1 MITRQVGFGYHVR
14 DYLLLL
20 VSDGLCRLRLF
31 RLVKRVGFGGR
42 LFWHDR
48 PGAFLELAG
57 KRRPIPARRFVLIPP
72 HTHLACGNT
81 ATFGQLFLHFRL
93 EPGLAGHGDKLY
105 FAKADAALDRLARTL
120 RQALQTDTTTLDV
133 ALRAQALL
141 SLALLTVPEADWAP
155 RWEDARITA
164 AAAAIRA
171 AYPSKLANAVLAHQA
186 GLHPGAFIRLFR
198 QTTGHTPGEFLANL
212 RLEEACTLLH
222 SSELSIDEVAAKT
235 GFSDRGYF
243 SRRFAARIGISPA
256 LQCGW
261 YSNSQGVLVHKLLAV
276 HQLLDN

>member
-1 MITRQVGFGYHVR
+1 MSEPLQFLQWHTAKALHQVQLLSCDFAVFTRWEIPDMRAPFW
-14 DYLLLL
+14 
-20 VSDGLCRLRLF
+20 
-31 RLVKRVGFGGR
+31 R

-48 PGAFLELAG
+48 PGAYLELAG

-133 ALRAQALL
+133 SLRAQALL
-141 SLALLTVPEADWAP
+141 SLALLTVPEVDWAP
-155 RWEDARITA
+155 RWEDARITE

-171 AYPSKLANAVLAHQA
+171 AYPSRTANAVLARKA

-198 QTTGHTPGEFLANL
+198 QTTGHPPGEFLANL

-256 LQCGW
+256 R
-261 YSNSQGVLVHKLLAV
+261 YRKLVNT
-276 HQLLDN
+276 DNRLRR